1 MTNETEKRMNPVN
14 FFRQEV
20 DDAVKKVKSGGAS
33 EVMISPSAIQG
44 AVEYLKGEAV
54 SDWERAHLLQ
64 RAASQYLEQSGVAD
78 LRVQVR
84 LQKDLIFVDEQE
96 PVHGPTRF
104 KVDFLRNN
112 GNH

>member
-1 MTNETEKRMNPVN
+1 MTNEHEKRTSPVN

-33 EVMISPSAIQG
+33 EVAISPSAIQG
-44 AVEYLKGEAV
+44 AIEYLKGEAF
-54 SDWERAHLLQ
+54 SDRGRAHLLQ
-64 RAASQYLEQSGVAD
+64 RAASQYLAQSGVAD

-84 LQKDLIFVDEQE
+84 LQKDLIFVGEPQ
-96 PVHGPTRF
+96 PVHGPARI
-104 KVDFLRNN
+104 KIDFLRNN